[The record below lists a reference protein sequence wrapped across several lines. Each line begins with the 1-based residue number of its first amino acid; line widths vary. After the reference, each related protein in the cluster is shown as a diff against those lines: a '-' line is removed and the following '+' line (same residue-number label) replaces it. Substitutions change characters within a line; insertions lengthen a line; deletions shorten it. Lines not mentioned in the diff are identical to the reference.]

1 MLSLEILIAKLIFE
15 GADISN
21 EVRGVNQELAI
32 FATREIVHVY
42 FQSNGT
48 EYGIHE
54 FEIQPL
60 LDEFLAFLNCMALAE
75 VPINECTRLPSSTLG
90 IVFERESGRTSEI
103 RPDETND
110 IWRCVSWRSRRWYV
124 IHLKL

>member
-1 MLSLEILIAKLIFE
+1 MLGMGILVTKLIFE

-21 EVRGVNQELAI
+21 EIRGVNQELAI

-42 FQSNGT
+42 FHPNGT
-48 EYGIHE
+48 EYGFHE

-60 LDEFLAFLNCMALAE
+60 LDEFLAFLYRMALAE
-75 VPINECTRLPSSTLG
+75 IPINESAMLPSSTLG

-103 RPDETND
+103 CPYKTND
-110 IWRCVSWRSRRWYV
+110 IWRCVSWRSRRW
-124 IHLKL
+124 